1 MRVEW
6 FRLGCRARAVVEP
19 VASRSGDLMKKRLFA
34 VALAALIPA
43 TGMLIYNEFWYR
55 AQRDAEIHAA
65 ALQGSRQV
73 GSEIDRIFEGVKTL
87 LIAVSAIPTVTGED
101 KSHCDAVLAE
111 IASEV
116 SSVATISMVRP
127 DGVVLCSSTPGSN
140 GASIADRPYFQRA
153 LQSEDFA
160 VGGFTKG
167 RISDADVLP
176 IAKSIRRDGA
186 LRGVLV
192 TGLKVAW
199 LQARIQERGTL
210 PNGFVTIADADGVV
224 VVRTPP
230 LDGVVGTKIAP
241 EFMHLLQARGPGTL
255 EAPSRDGVLRIIGY
269 QPVSAAS
276 PLYIASGFAKAAAL
290 EPVNRGS
297 WTAGFLILLS
307 GVVAAAAAVF
317 IGNRFITRPI
327 SRVVSTIDRWASGDI
342 AVRTGMRG
350 QHGEIGQIG
359 ASVDGLLD
367 ELDRRRL
374 KAEEAE
380 AARVFLSRELS
391 HRVKNTLAVVQAIAR
406 QTFGKIVP
414 AQAIETYSLRVRALA
429 GAYDA
434 LLADEWESA
443 EIHDVIERAIA
454 PHHEPGDN
462 RFRLSGP
469 DLELPSK
476 AVVAVTLILHELATN
491 AAKYG
496 ALSNQ
501 SGHVEIAWRTDG
513 ARARLDWSEHGG
525 PEVARPERE
534 GFGTKVVSR
543 ALPAEFAAAVSFDY
557 RPEGLHFSVEF
568 TPAEQPSA

>member
-1 MRVEW
+1 
-6 FRLGCRARAVVEP
+6 
-19 VASRSGDLMKKRLFA
+19 MKKRLFA

-43 TGMLIYNEFWYR
+43 TGMLIYNEVWSRSQR
-55 AQRDAEIHAA
+55 ATEIHAA
-65 ALQGSRQV
+65 ALQAARQV
-73 GSEIDRIFEGVKTL
+73 GSEVDRIFEGVKTL
-87 LIAVSAIPTVTGED
+87 LIAVSAIPSVTGED
-101 KSHCDAVLAE
+101 RSHCNAVLAE

-116 SSVATISMVRP
+116 PSVATISLVGP
-127 DGVVLCSSTPGSN
+127 DGVVLCSSTSERN
-140 GASIADRPYFQRA
+140 GANISDRPYFQRA
-153 LQSEDFA
+153 LQSQDFV

-167 RISDADVLP
+167 RLSDTDVLP
-176 IAKSIRRDGA
+176 IAKSVRRDGA

-224 VVRTPP
+224 VVRTPS
-230 LDGVVGTKIAP
+230 LDGVVGTRISA
-241 EFMHLLQARGPGTL
+241 EFMHLLQARGPGTI
-255 EAPSRDGVLRIIGY
+255 EAPSRDGVMRIIGY
-269 QPVSAAS
+269 QPVSATN
-276 PLYIASGFAKAAAL
+276 PLYIATGFSKAAAL
-290 EPVNRGS
+290 EPVNRGT
-297 WTAGFLILLS
+297 WTAGLLILLS

-327 SRVVSTIDRWASGDI
+327 SRVVSTIDRWAAGDI
-342 AVRTGMRG
+342 AARTGMSGRF
-350 QHGEIGQIG
+350 GEIGQVG

-367 ELDRRRL
+367 ELDRRRI

-380 AARVFLSRELS
+380 AARQFLTRELS
-391 HRVKNTLAVVQAIAR
+391 HRVKNTLSVVQAIAR
-406 QTFGKIVP
+406 QTFARIVP

-434 LLADEWESA
+434 LLADEWQGA
-443 EIHDVIERAIA
+443 EIHDALERAIA

-469 DLELPSK
+469 ELELPPR
-476 AVVAVTLILHELATN
+476 AVVALTLIAHELATN

-496 ALSNQ
+496 ALSNLG
-501 SGHVEIAWRTDG
+501 GHVEITWRMTG
-513 ARARLDWSEHGG
+513 PRLQLDWSEHGG
-525 PEVARPERE
+525 PEVTKPERE

-543 ALPAEFAAAVSFDY
+543 ALPREFAAEVAFDY

-568 TPAEQPSA
+568 TPVDQAET